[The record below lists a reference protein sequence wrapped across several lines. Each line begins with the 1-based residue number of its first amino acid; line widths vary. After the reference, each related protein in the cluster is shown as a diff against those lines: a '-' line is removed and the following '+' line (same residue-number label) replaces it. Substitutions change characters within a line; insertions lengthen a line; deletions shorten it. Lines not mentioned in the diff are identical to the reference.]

1 MSEITLYLLSG
12 FLGAGKT
19 TLLKRMIEQF
29 AHLRIGV
36 LVNEFGQ
43 VGVDGKLIE
52 SGDIQMKEIENGSI
66 FCSCL
71 KAQFVEALIRF
82 SQSPIDLLLVES
94 SGLADPTEM
103 QKILRDLSGKLDRSY
118 HYAGSICIVD
128 CTTFLDYADVLL
140 PIEHQIAAADLILL
154 NKTDIAD
161 FSTIDE
167 VENRVKSLNSSARL
181 LRTTYAEIPFE
192 QLPASGIDEKS
203 NRRCCCNFTWNRPD
217 SYALRSIDV
226 IARERLL
233 DAAVALSPHVLRMKG
248 FSKCEEGSFFVEIA
262 GGRASVKPFQSESPI
277 IGTELMILAAKP
289 NSSGVLRNIWEQIT
303 GCEANM
309 E

>member
-19 TLLKRMIEQF
+19 TLLKRMLDQF

-52 SGDIQMKEIENGSI
+52 SGDIQMREIDNGSI

-71 KAQFVEALIRF
+71 KAQFVDALIRF

-103 QKILRDLSGKLDRSY
+103 QKILKDLTGKLAQTYR
-118 HYAGSICIVD
+118 YAGSICIVD

-154 NKTDIAD
+154 NKTDIAEY
-161 FSTIDE
+161 SIIDE

-181 LRTTYAEIPFE
+181 LCTTYAQIPFDE
-192 QLPASGIDEKS
+192 LPSSGIEEKS

-217 SYALRSIDV
+217 SYALRSIDI

-248 FSKCEEGSFFVEIA
+248 FAQCQEGPFFVEIA
-262 GGRASVKPFQSESPI
+262 GGRASVKPFQSEFPI

-289 NSSGVLRNIWEQIT
+289 DSAALLQDIWEQIT

-309 E
+309 Q